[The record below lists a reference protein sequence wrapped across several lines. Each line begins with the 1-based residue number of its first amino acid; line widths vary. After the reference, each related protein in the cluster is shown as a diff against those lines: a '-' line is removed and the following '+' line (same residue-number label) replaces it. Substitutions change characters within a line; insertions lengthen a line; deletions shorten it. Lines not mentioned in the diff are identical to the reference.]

1 MVPGIDSG
9 GGSIS
14 GGQTSNET
22 SSGIN
27 GDRTTSSADRI
38 SKQFININTQ
48 GAAGL
53 DLNSYLGASNAGF
66 YNAIMGEQKAE
77 VAKSRDSDRWLP
89 YAGLAAAVL
98 LGLGFMLTRG
108 R

>member
-1 MVPGIDSG
+1 MTPGIDTG
-9 GGSIS
+9 GGGIS
-14 GGQTSNET
+14 GESTATATSGNNGNT
-22 SSGIN
+22 S
-27 GDRTTSSADRI
+27 TSSADRV
-38 SKQFININTQ
+38 SKQFINIGNQ